1 MNQQAC
7 MPEFVFC
14 NPHTVF
20 AGAAS
25 APMASAMSDL
35 PCWSSSSVVRPGVFV
50 TSTFGELPFSLPRCI
65 HEQQLF
71 DFGLIVPQRKREQ
84 PRPQGELAPAP
95 QATLT
100 FALSILTIN
109 IRSLN
114 EAGKLKFVASKLEQL
129 GVDIAF
135 IQETRLPDSFDM
147 TKIDGYH
154 IVSSPS
160 ASTSGA
166 HGGLMT
172 LVKCSLDATPLF
184 SQQVSHR
191 VLVSAVRLS
200 GKCCRLVNAHA
211 PVTEAPLAEHDQFAA
226 DVGLALKQQEPGEL
240 LVVGVDLN
248 ARLMDLDNH
257 FSCVGDCA
265 ASRCQDGAQHRR
277 SCLSH
282 FDAARL
288 VAVNTVLPHPHPMTW
303 RHNSGAEHQIDFI
316 FVPAHLVAQSRVVK
330 VAAGD
335 WAVFDCATTSD
346 HCYVVAHIVLTVD
359 QHKRRKP
366 PPKKPRFVNAAHIVD
381 YVKAARDELPEWVD
395 GQDPR
400 SYMQTALV
408 TLERVIKSTA
418 PQRCVQRKPWILP
431 ATWEMLQQLNRWRR
445 FLTAWRRGDW
455 EHLASL
461 FVELGKPFNELLPSA
476 LDFSEHPVLPTEYEQ
491 KVLQHIRELI
501 KASRKPLRADKKLW
515 FSEAVA
521 AVAEGR
527 GSDHARE
534 LHATVKRLCRSSNP
548 RGRQIADSSGTV
560 LSDPTAVQQAW
571 FDHWTKHFQA
581 KLVPAH
587 DFGDRL
593 TMATGSQAC
602 FSNSDP
608 MVLSPLV
615 FEEVDVVSTLRRMP
629 ANKATADAIPAAALT
644 AVADVLG
651 PPLCSLYNQCLK
663 TGDVPIAYSGARIV
677 PVWKRKGLAR
687 SCKGYR
693 PVSLLTLEAKLLA
706 KLCLRKLE
714 SRLDYHR
721 SQFGT
726 GHKCGVEF
734 PQIAVSQI
742 AALALDSGAASATI
756 FVDVVA
762 AFDSVAQPLVWGLGP
777 QWDGGTSTLEQR
789 GHSPS
794 MALSLAAYLHSYP
807 AILARVGIPYA
818 VVDLLRV
825 WGSASWAVTDSSQKA
840 ALRSCCGVPQ
850 GHNLAA
856 LIFDIFYSNLMSDI
870 DRLLQQTGIVV
881 CLPVVSSRLLS
892 QDPSAEHCAVGGMAY
907 RDDYALAMM
916 DDDNKVLLNKVVQAA
931 DIITSVHNDHH
942 LALNWLPGKTELT
955 LKLTGA
961 SSKPLWAGLRRIGAS
976 AGHKQPALALQPA
989 HQQAQLLLISDIYPH
1004 LGRLHGQHLRVKK
1017 EIDRRIV
1024 QSAAAFREKK
1034 AVLQSSHLPV
1044 TVRLQLLRTYVV
1056 CHLLQNQATSPA
1068 LSTSEYQRLR
1078 GAYIRYVRAVV
1089 GEKSTSHR
1097 RSTLSDEQ
1105 LCAHFQVPRF
1115 LNLLDRT
1122 RLGFLKRLAVV
1133 DSLPLRALLAAMFE
1147 SRSFWTG
1154 MFSSLQRLF
1163 RAKLPALSALPPPSV
1178 ATIGDWIQ
1186 FVILH
1191 HSSWKEIVKAID
1203 TPDPPPRSGREAQ
1216 PDPLDEQAPELCSG
1230 NVIGCPDNTRAGG
1243 IRQPQDVSG
1252 GDDVPASSSSQIP
1265 AGFPCS
1271 ECNFIGKNRAGLAMH
1286 ARRKHGQHSHLALR
1300 IRGPQCPACS
1310 QMQDNRHRVLDHLRD
1325 SARCRRYVETLDPI
1339 PAEEMEQVY
1348 AVNRGVSLAF
1358 SRELIP
1364 KAGPKPAGELPPL
1377 NAVVPEYLDSHQRQA
1392 AIPHLD

>member
-1 MNQQAC
+1 
-7 MPEFVFC
+7 MPEFISC
-14 NPHTVF
+14 NPHNVF

-25 APMASAMSDL
+25 VPEASAVPDL
-35 PCWSSSSVVRPGVFV
+35 PYWRCSSVVRSDVHV
-50 TSTFGELPFSLPRCI
+50 TSTFAELPFSLPRCI
-65 HEQQLF
+65 MEQQLF
-71 DFGLIVPQRKREQ
+71 DFGLIVPRHVPKKQQ
-84 PRPQGELAPAP
+84 PCGVHASDP

-100 FALSILTIN
+100 FGLSILTIN

-172 LVKCSLDATPLF
+172 MVRCSLDAAPLY
-184 SQQVSHR
+184 SQHVSHR

-200 GKCCRLVNAHA
+200 GKYCRLVNAHA
-211 PVTEAPLAEHDQFAA
+211 PVTEAPVAEHNQFAA
-226 DVGLALKQQEPGEL
+226 DIGATLKQQE
-240 LVVGVDLN
+240 
-248 ARLMDLDNH
+248 
-257 FSCVGDCA
+257 A
-265 ASRCQDGAQHRR
+265 ASRCPDGAQHRR

-282 FDAARL
+282 LDAAQL
-288 VAVNTVLPHPHPMTW
+288 VAVNTVLPHPHPLTW
-303 RHNSGAEHQIDFI
+303 RHNSGSEHQIDFI
-316 FVPAHLVAQSRVVK
+316 FAPARLVAQDRVVK
-330 VAAGD
+330 VTSGD
-335 WAVFDCATTSD
+335 WVAFDCATTSD
-346 HCYVVAHIVLTVD
+346 HCYVLAHIVLTVD
-359 QHKRRKP
+359 QHKRCKLHMSRST
-366 PPKKPRFVNAAHIVD
+366 PK
-381 YVKAARDELPEWVD
+381 
-395 GQDPR
+395 
-400 SYMQTALV
+400 
-408 TLERVIKSTA
+408 
-418 PQRCVQRKPWILP
+418 QR
-431 ATWEMLQQLNRWRR
+431 EQLFQPGWTVRR

-461 FVELGKPFNELLPSA
+461 FVELAKPFSELLPPG
-476 LDFSEHPVLPTEYEQ
+476 LDFTSHPVLPVEYEQ
-491 KVLQHIRELI
+491 KVLQRIRELI
-501 KASRKPLRADKKLW
+501 KASRKALRADKKLW

-527 GSDHARE
+527 GSEHARE

-560 LSDPTAVQQAW
+560 LSDPIAVQRAW
-571 FDHWTKHFQA
+571 FDHWTEHFQA
-581 KLVPAH
+581 QLVSAH

-593 TMATGSQAC
+593 TMVAGSHAY
-602 FSNSDP
+602 FTNSDP
-608 MVLSPLV
+608 LLPPPLE

-651 PPLCSLYNQCLK
+651 PPLCSLYNRCLQ
-663 TGDVPIAYSGARIV
+663 TGDVPLAYSGARIV
-677 PVWKRKGLAR
+677 PVWKRKGLTK

-693 PVSLLTLEAKLLA
+693 PVSLLTLESKLLA

-714 SRLDYHR
+714 GCLDYHR

-734 PQIAVSQI
+734 PQIAVSQV
-742 AALALDSGAASATI
+742 AALALGSDAASATI

-789 GHSPS
+789 GHSLS

-825 WGSASWAVTDSSQKA
+825 WGSSNWAVTDSNQKS
-840 ALRSCCGVPQ
+840 ALRSSCGVQQ

-870 DRLLQQTGIVV
+870 DRLLQQAGIVV
-881 CLPVVSSRLLS
+881 SLPLVSSRLLVP
-892 QDPSAEHCAVGGMAY
+892 DPHIERCAIGGMAY
-907 RDDYALAMM
+907 RDDYALALM
-916 DDDNKVLLNKVVQAA
+916 DCDNKVLLNKVVQAA
-931 DIITSVHNDHH
+931 DIISSVHRDHH

-955 LKLTGA
+955 LRLVGS

-976 AGHKQPALALQPA
+976 AGHKQPALARQPTS
-989 HQQAQLLLISDIYPH
+989 QQSQLLLISDLYPH

-1017 EIDRRIV
+1017 ELDKRIV

-1044 TVRLQLLRTYVV
+1044 AVRLQLLRTYVV
-1056 CHLLQNQATSPA
+1056 CHLLQNQATSPV
-1068 LSTSEYQRLR
+1068 LSMSEYQRLR
-1078 GAYIRYVRAVV
+1078 GAYIRYIRAVV
-1089 GEKSTSHR
+1089 GEKTTSHR
-1097 RSTLSDEQ
+1097 RSVFSDEQ

-1122 RLGFLKRLAVV
+1122 RLCFLKRLVVV
-1133 DSLPLRALLAAMFE
+1133 DSLPLRALLAATFE

-1154 MFSSLQRLF
+1154 MLSSMQRLF
-1163 RAKLPALSALPPPSV
+1163 AAKLPALSSLPPPA
-1178 ATIGDWIQ
+1178 ATTMGAWIQ

-1191 HSSWKEIVKAID
+1191 HSSWKEIVKAVD
-1203 TPDPPPRSGREAQ
+1203 TPDPPPRSGRGLQTDVLGA
-1216 PDPLDEQAPELCSG
+1216 QAPDILDDIPSEGVFDSSACKEIGIPSLPPADSAGSG
-1230 NVIGCPDNTRAGG
+1230 M
-1243 IRQPQDVSG
+1243 
-1252 GDDVPASSSSQIP
+1252 PASSSSQHP

-1271 ECNFIGKNRAGLAMH
+1271 ECDFVGKNRAGLAMH
-1286 ARRKHGQHSHLALR
+1286 ARKKHGQHSYLALR

-1310 QMQDNRHRVLDHLRD
+1310 QTQDNRHRVLDHLRD

-1339 PAEEMEQVY
+1339 PLEEMEQVY

-1364 KAGPKPAGELPPL
+1364 KAGPKPAGEVPPL
-1377 NAVVPEYLDSHQRQA
+1377 NAVAPEYLDSHQRHA
-1392 AIPHLD
+1392 SIPHLD